1 MKTNNIYNYLDL
13 RFFWGF
19 PGGASGK
26 EPMQVKCDRYGLDP
40 WLGEILWRRAWQP
53 IPVFLPRE
61 SHRQRN
67 LAGCSPWGR
76 KSQTRLSD
84 YATTTKQGLG
94 HRKE

>member
-26 EPMQVKCDRYGLDP
+26 EPMQVKCDRYRLDP

-53 IPVFLPRE
+53 IPVFVPRE

-67 LAGCSPWGR
+67 LAGCSPYGC
-76 KSQTRLSD
+76 TE
-84 YATTTKQGLG
+84 LG
-94 HRKE
+94 ITEVM